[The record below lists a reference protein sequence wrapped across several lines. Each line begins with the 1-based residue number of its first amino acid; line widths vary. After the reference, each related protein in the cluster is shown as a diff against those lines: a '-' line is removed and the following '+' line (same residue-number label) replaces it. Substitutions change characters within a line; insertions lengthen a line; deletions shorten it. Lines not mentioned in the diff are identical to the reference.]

1 MQKKRR
7 NVFWYFLAPIVLVWV
22 ISFVMQSAAELV
34 YITFQNVQIDKV
46 MENDTLLLEFMS
58 QMTAFLN
65 QYAAEFTT
73 LIAICT
79 LPFLIRM
86 YKKDKREVPEWWDK
100 KRMLSAREIV
110 VVMILAICVCI
121 AANNFILLSG
131 ITSRNE
137 AYLETAEL
145 IYESP
150 MIVQFL
156 GLGIIVPVM
165 EEMVYRGLLYRR
177 IREYLPMIFSLTG
190 SALLFGIYHGNS
202 VQLIYATVIG
212 VFLAYVFEIFR
223 TVKVS
228 VLFHIVANLTS
239 VICTWT
245 GVFGWIFRNIVNVA
259 ALTVV
264 MCMVSA
270 GMVMILKNDN
280 NCYKNI
286 K

>member
-1 MQKKRR
+1 MKIKRR
-7 NVFWYFLAPIVLVWV
+7 NVFWYFLSPVLLVWV
-22 ISFVMQSAAELV
+22 ISFA
-34 YITFQNVQIDKV
+34 I
-46 MENDTLLLEFMS
+46 TLLLECMNLDIS
-58 QMTAFLN
+58 YLN
-65 QYAAEFTT
+65 QYAAEITT

-86 YKKDKREVPEWWDK
+86 YKTDKREVPEWWEK
-100 KRMLSAREIV
+100 KRNLNTKTVIMII
-110 VVMILAICVCI
+110 ILAISVCI

-131 ITSRNE
+131 MTSRDA
-137 AYLETAEL
+137 AYLETAEI
-145 IYESP
+145 IYKSS

-156 GLGIIVPVM
+156 GLGVIVPVM

-177 IREYLPMIFSLTG
+177 MREYLPMTFSLIG

-202 VQLIYATVIG
+202 VQLIYAAVIG

-239 VICTWT
+239 VLCTWM
-245 GVFGWIFRNIVNVA
+245 GVFDWIFNNIFNVA
-259 ALTVV
+259 VLTVA

-270 GMVMILKNDN
+270 GMMMILKNGN